1 MKHTETYVDGTG
13 KTTILQHFLQFE
25 QFIQVSGVVLQPWA
39 EFGISVVSAKI
50 SLTKIEI
57 STKVFQFYKF

>member
-13 KTTILQHFLQFE
+13 KTPILQHFLQIE
-25 QFIQVSGVVLQPWA
+25 QFIQVSGVDLQPWA

-50 SLTKIEI
+50 SLTKIEFL
-57 STKVFQFYKF
+57 TKVFQLYKF